1 MSANVRPHWMERPS
15 RVGQGL
21 KAVILVVVV
30 ILVVYPLLSVV
41 MTSFATQH
49 DITEQGGVVLFPLHL
64 TLKSYVA
71 IFQGGVV
78 TRALIVSIAVTVGGT
93 AASMLVTV
101 AMAYGLSRP
110 GIIWGRGILLVA
122 LLTLLFTP
130 GIIPSF
136 LVVKQLGLLDNYA
149 SLIVPVLVS
158 AFNMVVMRNFFMQI
172 PAELLDS
179 ARMDGAGDL
188 RILTRIV
195 LPLSKGVLAVV
206 ALFYAVNYWNA
217 FFTALLYL
225 NNSAMWPL
233 SLVLRTY
240 VLQGQ
245 GMSTA
250 GVASRASLPPIQGLQ
265 MAVVVVALGPIVLL
279 YPFLQRYFVKGV
291 LTGAVKG

>member
-1 MSANVRPHWMERPS
+1 MERPS
-15 RVGQGL
+15 RLGQVF
-21 KAVILVVVV
+21 KAIILVVVV
-30 ILVVYPLLSVV
+30 VLVVYPLLSVV
-41 MTSFATQH
+41 MTSLATQQ
-49 DITEQGGVVLFPLHL
+49 DITEQGGVVLFPVHP
-64 TLKSYVA
+64 TLESYEA
-71 IFQGGVV
+71 IFQGGIV
-78 TRALIVSIAVTVGGT
+78 TRALMVSIAVTIAGT
-93 AASMLVTV
+93 AASMIVTV

-110 GIIWGRGILLVA
+110 GVIWGRSILLVS

-136 LVVKQLGLLDNYA
+136 LVVKQLGLINNYA

-172 PAELLDS
+172 PGELLDS
-179 ARMDGAGDL
+179 ARIDGAGDF
-188 RILTRIV
+188 RILMRIV
-195 LPLSKGVLAVV
+195 FPLSKGVMAVV

-225 NNSAMWPL
+225 NNAAMWPL

-245 GMSTA
+245 NMSTA
-250 GVASRASLPPIQGLQ
+250 GIGAGSSPPPSQGLQ
-265 MAVVVVALGPIVLL
+265 MAIVVVALVPIVLL